1 MVFYRAWNHRGMGLM
16 GIDPTWW
23 DMVMAPLMG
32 WKYLPLD
39 YRRTNLFN
47 TKTRRSALKHFIL
60 GVVYIYIVYI
70 YKYTCVCVCRISQ
83 FKEAKQHLKMAE
95 ETSTQH
101 HTKPPAQF
109 RHKTE
114 PGNTVFSSLC
124 PRALQIQYPSTWS
137 LRMSSV
143 GKVCIQ
149 LINGACLMMYTSAL
163 RFKWFRGS

>member
-70 YKYTCVCVCRISQ
+70 YINTRVCVCV
-83 FKEAKQHLKMAE
+83 EYLNLKKLSN
-95 ETSTQH
+95 TSKWPKKHQ
-101 HTKPPAQF
+101 
-109 RHKTE
+109 
-114 PGNTVFSSLC
+114 
-124 PRALQIQYPSTWS
+124 PSTTPS
-137 LRMSSV
+137 HQPSFDIKQNQATLCSPPCAPVPCKYSIHLH
-143 GKVCIQ
+143 GHC
-149 LINGACLMMYTSAL
+149 ACRQWERSA
-163 RFKWFRGS
+163 SN